1 MKRAPIRVGP
11 AFHLYFLYFT
21 LYKTDRTLR
30 RAFSD
35 GPKVSVFE
43 TVDSSLL
50 TQAYG
55 YAGSDANWYSQYFF
69 VCFLAGSGLII
80 ILLST
85 TIAIFVLS
93 ILILLVFC
101 GWIHK
106 KTGL

>member
-1 MKRAPIRVGP
+1 MWILG
-11 AFHLYFLYFT
+11 
-21 LYKTDRTLR
+21 LR
-30 RAFSD
+30 
-35 GPKVSVFE
+35 GLG
-43 TVDSSLL
+43 TVQRCLSLRQL
-50 TQAYG
+50 TVAYRHKPMVIPTP
-55 YAGSDANWYSQYFF
+55 DANWYSQYLF

>member
-1 MKRAPIRVGP
+1 MVMRAP
-11 AFHLYFLYFT
+11 
-21 LYKTDRTLR
+21 
-30 RAFSD
+30 
-35 GPKVSVFE
+35 
-43 TVDSSLL
+43 
-50 TQAYG
+50 
-55 YAGSDANWYSQYFF
+55 DANWYSQYLF